1 MPADAAGL
9 FGTMYSTTRPSPLA
23 RPSCSLTTSGTCD
36 ASPPRNV
43 IGTFGAFSWA
53 PGTPGGPCG
62 PGGCGGAG
70 GVCANPAMGKA
81 MAAIVAIDFIFMV
94 LFSTFLFV
102 LLFLIV
108 IVIGSL
114 PFEHEQEQ
122 EKISRTL
129 WILQLA
135 SIPALYRAHVKFARS
150 LCRRSAGVPF

>member
-36 ASPPRNV
+36 VSTPRNV

-53 PGTPGGPCG
+53 

-122 EKISRTL
+122 EKE
-129 WILQLA
+129 
-135 SIPALYRAHVKFARS
+135 
-150 LCRRSAGVPF
+150 